1 MIDWKKIYADVST
14 SVEKQFDEL
23 FFNLRRRLKLNA
35 PLQIITYYSY
45 GTINRLYI
53 KGRVLENKGIQSAQ
67 DKHTIFDNMVN
78 IYHRFQSDEIPGAR
92 LRVRFENT
100 ENLITTDEEGYFM
113 LNLVPD
119 SPIQW
124 EDMWHK
130 VDVVLIEAPVP
141 FKAGLKSTA
150 KVLIPPLEAEY
161 GIISDI
167 DDTIIQTSAT
177 QMLAMARTI
186 FLNNARTRLPFAGV
200 SEFYKALQLGR
211 NGKRNNPFFYVSSS
225 PWNMYDLLKD
235 FLDLNN
241 IPAGP
246 LLLRDFG
253 LQDNK
258 FISSGHMGHKFKEI
272 ESILLTYPTL
282 NFVLVGDSGQEDPK
296 IYHEIVKEFPGRILA
311 IYIRDVQL
319 TKREKIAEDISAEL
333 KKNVE
338 MVVVDHTLE
347 AAKHAAKIGL
357 IFTEA
362 LPEIERE
369 KKKDKGE
376 IEGKEEITVTQ

>member
-1 MIDWKKIYADVST
+1 MIDWKKIYADVSR

-92 LRVRFENT
+92 LRVRFQNT

-113 LNLVPD
+113 FNLVPD

-211 NGKRNNPFFYVSSS
+211 NGKRNNPFS
-225 PWNMYDLLKD
+225 M
-235 FLDLNN
+235 
-241 IPAGP
+241 
-246 LLLRDFG
+246 
-253 LQDNK
+253 
-258 FISSGHMGHKFKEI
+258 
-272 ESILLTYPTL
+272 
-282 NFVLVGDSGQEDPK
+282 
-296 IYHEIVKEFPGRILA
+296 FP
-311 IYIRDVQL
+311 
-319 TKREKIAEDISAEL
+319 
-333 KKNVE
+333 
-338 MVVVDHTLE
+338 VVHG
-347 AAKHAAKIGL
+347 ICM
-357 IFTEA
+357 IF
-362 LPEIERE
+362 
-369 KKKDKGE
+369 
-376 IEGKEEITVTQ
+376 

>member
-92 LRVRFENT
+92 LRVRFQNT

-113 LNLVPD
+113 FNLVPD

-150 KVLIPPLEAEY
+150 KVLIPPLDAEY

>member
-92 LRVRFENT
+92 LRVRFQNT

-150 KVLIPPLEAEY
+150 KVLIPPLDAEY

>member
-1 MIDWKKIYADVST
+1 
-14 SVEKQFDEL
+14 
-23 FFNLRRRLKLNA
+23 
-35 PLQIITYYSY
+35 
-45 GTINRLYI
+45 
-53 KGRVLENKGIQSAQ
+53 
-67 DKHTIFDNMVN
+67 
-78 IYHRFQSDEIPGAR
+78 
-92 LRVRFENT
+92 
-100 ENLITTDEEGYFM
+100 
-113 LNLVPD
+113 
-119 SPIQW
+119 
-124 EDMWHK
+124 
-130 VDVVLIEAPVP
+130 
-141 FKAGLKSTA
+141 
-150 KVLIPPLEAEY
+150 
-161 GIISDI
+161 
-167 DDTIIQTSAT
+167 
-177 QMLAMARTI
+177 
-186 FLNNARTRLPFAGV
+186 
-200 SEFYKALQLGR
+200 
-211 NGKRNNPFFYVSSS
+211 
-225 PWNMYDLLKD
+225 MYDLLKD